1 MKEKIVVMVFGGQ
14 GASTRAGDVGLLL
27 MRLVFG
33 LTMAFAH
40 GAKKVPP
47 ADGFISG
54 VESMG
59 FPIPAFFAWSAG
71 LAEFAGGFLIAL
83 GLTSRPA
90 AFFLLQTML
99 VAVLVRHGADPFKK
113 QELGLLYGTFSLGIL
128 LLGSGRFSLDY
139 LIRNKLGGSKTDA
152 K

>member
-1 MKEKIVVMVFGGQ
+1 MKQKVVAILFGGQ
-14 GASTRAGDVGLLL
+14 GASARAGDIGLLL
-27 MRLVFG
+27 MRLIFG

-47 ADGFISG
+47 ADGFIAG

-59 FPIPAFFAWSAG
+59 FPLPAFFAWSAG
-71 LAEFAGGFLIAL
+71 LAEFAGGFLIAI

-99 VAVLVRHGADPFKK
+99 VAVFIRHGEDPFKK
-113 QELGLLYGTFSLGIL
+113 QEMGLLYGTFSLGIL
-128 LLGSGRFSLDY
+128 LMGSGRFSLDY
-139 LIRNKLGGSKTDA
+139 LIRNKLGARKTDA